1 MIHGYPSPRHA
12 LMGRLVGAMSAGQ
25 ALSPADIIAVT
36 QGLPPG
42 IGNPGWPNLP
52 PGIAWPNGLNF
63 QNGPVNVQPRVYP
76 LSIASNG
83 TIAPGATQVLT
94 ARAQAAFKPER
105 FVVPST
111 IAPNFLIN
119 SIKIGARPQTVDGAD
134 TGIPAEV
141 FSEVAQNNLMSFD
154 SIQPGIDLYVTVT
167 NLDTQ
172 TARAF
177 RGTFIGPALVP

>member
-1 MIHGYPSPRHA
+1 MIHGYNPRHA
-12 LMGRLVGAMSAGQ
+12 LMGRLVGALSLGQ
-25 ALSPADIIAVT
+25 AINPADLIAVT
-36 QGLPPG
+36 QGMPPG
-42 IGNPGWPNLP
+42 LGNAGWPNLP
-52 PGIAWPNGLNF
+52 PGIAWPNGLNY
-63 QNGPVNVQPRVYP
+63 QNGPVTVQPRTYP
-76 LSIASNG
+76 LSIASSG
-83 TIAPGATQVLT
+83 TVAASATVVLT
-94 ARAQAAFKPER
+94 ARAQAAFKPQR

-141 FSEVAQNNLMSFD
+141 FSEVAQNNLMDFD

-172 TARAF
+172 NAHAF